1 VPDLIPAVEAGP
13 KQVLL
18 GIYIRKQQPGQMP
31 LVHATDF
38 VYQSQVLDGAAR
50 KTMGAEAP
58 LQKPCALHC
67 GSSADW
73 SALASTKVLFI
84 PKVQKCSPSARRKL
98 KFFPVRDT
106 NCSAIEMQVWVTL
119 SCKAQGVSR
128 KPAEPG
134 PPSKIRSHGGKVS
147 FCPHPL
153 PVVIV
158 GKPELCVP
166 WRLPLT
172 NKMALLKGIGSAVTS
187 SVSKTSS

>member
-1 VPDLIPAVEAGP
+1 VQNHCPKLGSLNRGNFQLFASRNSSRVPELIRAVEAGP
-13 KQVLL
+13 KEYLL

-38 VYQSQVLDGAAR
+38 FVYQSQVLNGAAR

-58 LQKPCALHC
+58 LQKPCASHW

-73 SALASTKVLFI
+73 SALASTKVLLI
-84 PKVQKCSPSARRKL
+84 PKAQNCSPSAKRKL

-119 SCKAQGVSR
+119 SCKAQGASW
-128 KPAEPG
+128 KPAELG

-147 FCPHPL
+147 F
-153 PVVIV
+153 
-158 GKPELCVP
+158 
-166 WRLPLT
+166 
-172 NKMALLKGIGSAVTS
+172 
-187 SVSKTSS
+187 